1 LSEKLE
7 VTQIDPALV
16 KRAARLFQR
25 VGKAKLTLA
34 TAESCTGG
42 LIAAILS
49 DAPGAGD
56 LFHGGFVL
64 YTRKH
69 KIAFGIPKKLIDKH
83 GIVSEAV
90 ARALAETALKHCPA
104 EIAVGVTGV
113 AGPEPDEEGNPVGLV
128 CIAAA
133 RRGHETLAV
142 TRRYKSENRGEIR
155 CHAAEEALKL
165 ADKIARG

>member
-1 LSEKLE
+1 MGKQIE

-16 KRAARLFQR
+16 RRGTQLFKLL
-25 VGKAKLTLA
+25 GKEKLTLA

-42 LIAAILS
+42 VIASILT

-64 YTRKH
+64 YTKQH
-69 KIAFGIPKKLIDKH
+69 KIAFGIPKKLIEAS

-90 ARALAETALKHCPA
+90 ARAMAEGALKHSPA
-104 EIAVGVTGV
+104 DIAVSVTGV
-113 AGPEPDEEGNPVGLV
+113 AGPEPDDEGNPVGLV

-133 RRGHETLAV
+133 RRGHETLAL
-142 TRRYKSENRGEIR
+142 TRRFKSRDRGEIR
-155 CHAAEEALKL
+155 CKAAEQALNL
-165 ADKIARG
+165 AYKIARA

>member
-1 LSEKLE
+1 MPVKIE

-16 KRAARLFQR
+16 KRGARLLKLL
-25 VGKAKLTLA
+25 GEKELTLA

-42 LIAAILS
+42 VIASILS

-64 YTRKH
+64 YTKQH
-69 KIAFGIPKKLIDKH
+69 KIAFGIPKKLIEKH

-104 EIAVGVTGV
+104 DIAVGVTGV
-113 AGPEPDEEGNPVGLV
+113 AGPEPDDEGNPVGLV

-133 RRGHETLAV
+133 RRGHETRAR
-142 TRRYKSENRGEIR
+142 TFRFKSKVRGEI
-155 CHAAEEALKL
+155 CCKAAEEALKL
-165 ADKIARG
+165 VGRIAQA

>member
-1 LSEKLE
+1 MADEIE

-16 KRAARLFQR
+16 KRGAKLFELLSE
-25 VGKAKLTLA
+25 KKLTLA

-42 LIAAILS
+42 LIASILS

-64 YTRKH
+64 YTKQH
-69 KIAFGIPKKLIDKH
+69 KIAFGIPKKLIDTN

-90 ARALAETALKHCPA
+90 ARAMAQGALKHSPA
-104 EIAVGVTGV
+104 DIAVGVTGV
-113 AGPEPDEEGNPVGLV
+113 AGPEPDDEGNPVGLV

-133 RRGHETLAV
+133 RRGHGTMAR
-142 TRRYKSENRGEIR
+142 TFRFKSKERGEIR
-155 CHAAEEALKL
+155 CKAADEALKL
-165 ADKIARG
+165 VDQIARA

>member
-1 LSEKLE
+1 MPQQIE
-7 VTQIDPALV
+7 VTRIDPKLV
-16 KRAARLFQR
+16 KRAARLFKQFE
-25 VGKAKLTLA
+25 KSKLTLA

-64 YTRKH
+64 YTKAH

-83 GIVSEAV
+83 GIVSERI
-90 ARALAETALKHCPA
+90 ARALAETALRHCPA

-113 AGPEPDEEGNPVGLV
+113 AGPEPDKEGNPVGLV
-128 CIAAA
+128 CVAAA
-133 RRGHETLAV
+133 RRGQETLAL
-142 TRRYKSENRGEIR
+142 TRCFKSQDRGEIR
-155 CHAAEEALKL
+155 CHATELALKL
-165 ADKIARG
+165 ADKIARD